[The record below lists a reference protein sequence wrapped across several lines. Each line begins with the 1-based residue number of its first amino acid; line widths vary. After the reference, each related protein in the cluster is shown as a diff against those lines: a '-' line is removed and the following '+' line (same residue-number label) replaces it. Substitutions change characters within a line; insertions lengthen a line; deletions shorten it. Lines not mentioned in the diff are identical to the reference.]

1 MPETSTRVNEV
12 QETAT
17 KVNDIPA
24 KPTYSVMSG
33 SYKPRYARLKQS
45 QLFFIM
51 SMLTVVA
58 FVVWAAY
65 GELDVVSIAAGEV
78 VPSSRVK
85 TIQHLEGGIIREILV
100 KEGERVKAG
109 QSLVILESTS
119 SNADVAEQSI
129 HLKSLEV
136 TIMRLDAEIKG
147 DKSLVL
153 PEEMKKAEPQL
164 TRNALEMFRTRQ
176 NRVENQIKV
185 QLELINQ
192 YKFQIEETQARLS
205 GSTGMRT
212 FLEEQV
218 GISQKLLEHSLS
230 NRMNHLDL
238 LKQLADLKGQ
248 QKIDQASLKKIA
260 ASIKEAESRL
270 ALVRNTFIEEAQ
282 NELRE
287 VQRTAQM
294 IYERLN
300 KNEDSLR
307 RTVLRS
313 PVDGTVKSLFFV
325 TIGGIVPPG
334 GAVAEIVPGDDRL
347 IIEARLPVGDI
358 GYVQTGQPV
367 MVRLTSSDGARFGHI
382 NGEVIHISPDSTV
395 IKDGPPFYR
404 IKITTEQDYF
414 GKPDKPYR
422 LFPGMLM
429 QCSVITGKR
438 TVLEYLLP
446 PFVLSLETA
455 LHER

>member
-1 MPETSTRVNEV
+1 MVKIVSHNKTLKS
-12 QETAT
+12 QFFL
-17 KVNDIPA
+17 
-24 KPTYSVMSG
+24 VM
-33 SYKPRYARLKQS
+33 AM
-45 QLFFIM
+45 F
-51 SMLTVVA
+51 TVISLI
-58 FVVWAAY
+58 VWSAY
-65 GELDVVSIAAGEV
+65 GELDVVSFAPGEV

-100 KEGERVKAG
+100 KEGEKVKNG

-119 SNADVAEQSI
+119 SNADVAEQTI
-129 HLKSLEV
+129 HLKSLEI
-136 TIMRLDAEIKG
+136 TIMRLNAEIKG
-147 DKSLVL
+147 GKNLVI
-153 PEEMKKAEPQL
+153 PEEIKKSAPDL
-164 TRNALEMFRTRQ
+164 ARNAVSMFQTRQ
-176 NRVENQIKV
+176 NRVENQIRV
-185 QLELINQ
+185 QKELINQ
-192 YKFQIEETQARLS
+192 YRFQIEEIEARLS
-205 GSTGMRT
+205 GNTSVRN

-218 GISQKLLEHSLS
+218 GISQKLLQHNLS

-238 LKQLADLKGQ
+238 LKQLADIKGQ
-248 QKIDQASLKKIA
+248 QRVDQASLKKIS

-282 NELRE
+282 DELRE

-313 PVDGTVKSLFFV
+313 PVDGTVKSLMFV

-334 GAVAEIVPGDDRL
+334 GAVAEVVPIDDRL
-347 IIEARLPVGDI
+347 IIEARLSVGDI
-358 GYVQTGQPV
+358 GYVHTGQSV
-367 MVRLTSSDGARFGHI
+367 NVRLSSADGARFGHI
-382 NGEVIHISPDSTV
+382 NGEVIHISPDST
-395 IKDGPPFYR
+395 ILDKGPPFYK

-414 GKPDKPYR
+414 GKPEKPYN

-429 QCSVITGKR
+429 QCSIITDKR
-438 TVLEYLLP
+438 TVIEYILSPFLLS
-446 PFVLSLETA
+446 FETA

>member
-1 MPETSTRVNEV
+1 MADS
-12 QETAT
+12 
-17 KVNDIPA
+17 I
-24 KPTYSVMSG
+24 
-33 SYKPRYARLKQS
+33 YKTFKERLLKRKTPVKS
-45 QLFFIM
+45 QLFIVM
-51 SMLTVVA
+51 SILTVLLSII
-58 FVVWAAY
+58 WSAY
-65 GELDVVSIAAGEV
+65 GELDVVSIADGEV

-100 KEGERVKAG
+100 KEGDEVKSG
-109 QSLVILESTS
+109 QSIVILESTS

-129 HLKSLEV
+129 HLKSLEI
-136 TIMRLDAEIKG
+136 TIARLNAEINGHKT
-147 DKSLVL
+147 LII
-153 PEEMKKAEPQL
+153 PEAIKQVEPQL
-164 TRNALEMFRTRQ
+164 TNNALAMFKTRRE
-176 NRVENQIKV
+176 RVENQIQV

-192 YKFQIEETQARLS
+192 YKFQIEEIQARLS
-205 GSTGMRT
+205 GNTSMRS
-212 FLEEQV
+212 FVEEQV
-218 GISQKLLEHSLS
+218 GISQKLLQHNLS

-248 QKIDQASLKKIA
+248 QRIDQASLKKIA

-270 ALVRNTFIEEAQ
+270 ALVKTTFIEEAQ

-287 VQRTAQM
+287 AQRTAQI

-300 KNEDSLR
+300 KNQDSLR

-313 PVDGTVKSLFFV
+313 PVDGAVKSLLFV

-334 GAVAEIVPGDDRL
+334 GAVAEIVPSDDRL
-347 IIEARLPVGDI
+347 IIEARLPIGDI

-367 MVRLTSSDGARFGHI
+367 MVRLNSSDGVRFGHI
-382 NGEVIHISPDSTV
+382 NGEVIHISPDSTI
-395 IKDGPPFYR
+395 IKESPPFYK

-414 GKPDKPYR
+414 GKPDKQYR

-429 QCSVITGKR
+429 QCSIITGKR
-438 TVLEYLLP
+438 SVLEYLLQ
-446 PFVLSLETA
+446 PFILSFETA